1 MEPSDHSTQEKVGL
15 LKLIRL
21 RSAPTDSHPR
31 KVAGVISLCEA
42 EKLLDVVTTYSVL
55 AVSPPAPKEH
65 TVNSGHRRYNY
76 RIDLEFVCMS
86 ACC

>member
-1 MEPSDHSTQEKVGL
+1 MEPSGHSTQEKVGL

-21 RSAPTDSHPR
+21 RSAPTDSHPP
-31 KVAGVISLCEA
+31 KVAGVISLCEE
-42 EKLLDVVTTYSVL
+42 EKLLDVATTYSVL
-55 AVSPPAPKEH
+55 VVSLPAPKVH
-65 TVNSGHRRYNY
+65 TVNSGHHRYNY